1 MLAISIPLFHAL
13 KMKTSWNQCGVYQKM
28 VPLQNGTLFRVCFF
42 ALLVLSL
49 TPKVQPALLMF
60 SLISSF
66 AFALMRKYRNQ
77 ESAREHVTICAILGI
92 QTRPRLTVLFSFGL
106 A

>member
-1 MLAISIPLFHAL
+1 
-13 KMKTSWNQCGVYQKM
+13 M
-28 VPLQNGTLFRVCFF
+28 VPLQNGTLFCVCFF

-92 QTRPRLTVLFSFGL
+92 QTRPMLTVLFSFGL

>member
-1 MLAISIPLFHAL
+1 MLPISIPLSHAL
-13 KMKTSWNQCGVYQKM
+13 KTKTSRNQCGVYQKM
-28 VPLQNGTLFRVCFF
+28 IPLQNGTLFCVCFF
-42 ALLVLSL
+42 ALFVLSL

-66 AFALMRKYRNQ
+66 AFAFMRKYRNQ

-92 QTRPRLTVLFSFGL
+92 QTKLTLIVLFSFG
-106 A
+106 

>member
-1 MLAISIPLFHAL
+1 
-13 KMKTSWNQCGVYQKM
+13 M
-28 VPLQNGTLFRVCFF
+28 VHYFVLVSFTLF
-42 ALLVLSL
+42 VLSL

-92 QTRPRLTVLFSFGL
+92 QTKLTLIVLFSFG
-106 A
+106 

>member
-1 MLAISIPLFHAL
+1 
-13 KMKTSWNQCGVYQKM
+13 M
-28 VPLQNGTLFRVCFF
+28 VPSQNGTLFCVCFF
-42 ALLVLSL
+42 TLFVLSL

-92 QTRPRLTVLFSFGL
+92 QTRPMLTVLFSFGL